1 MHIAQPTTDIT
12 SHRNAQFFKLI
23 LLKLQYKDQ
32 LQLRLIM
39 IFEKWVNRINP
50 MLLNVK
56 CLSLPSTSYNQGW
69 ASVLFKRTFRSLRYF
84 AFFIKERSVLCV
96 LLRSL

>member
-12 SHRNAQFFKLI
+12 SHRNAQLFKLI

-39 IFEKWVNRINP
+39 IFEKWVNP

-69 ASVLFKRTFRSLRYF
+69 ASVLFRSL
-84 AFFIKERSVLCV
+84 
-96 LLRSL
+96 